1 MTITTENLVVEELK
15 RRVEENKTLIA
26 EQDEEIKV
34 DNFII
39 FFSTVFCI
47 IEILFLDII
56 KHLLDVYICVFLCVC
71 VPYPNSFSF

>member
-39 FFSTVFCI
+39 IFFS
-47 IEILFLDII
+47 LFFVL
-56 KHLLDVYICVFLCVC
+56 
-71 VPYPNSFSF
+71 

>member
-34 DNFII
+34 DNFVII
-39 FFSTVFCI
+39 FFS
-47 IEILFLDII
+47 LFSVL
-56 KHLLDVYICVFLCVC
+56 
-71 VPYPNSFSF
+71 